1 MSTRLPL
8 PACRDGGRPVTDTAA
23 GPADKGLRRD
33 IGKLGLLFV
42 GCGAIIGSSWL
53 FVPITTLQIA
63 GPAAIVSWVIG
74 IALITVIML
83 TYAELSAMFPVAGG
97 VTRFPQYSHGSFTS
111 YTVGWITWLG
121 VAAVPPIE
129 VLATLQYS
137 SSFIPGLFR
146 EESGTPVLT
155 AAGIAVSVAL
165 MGLYTVVNILGVR
178 WFARINNVMVW
189 WKLTTLVVM
198 ALALLAVSFD
208 ADVLVSADTGG
219 FTPFGFGAI
228 FAAVSSG
235 GIVFTL
241 MGARQAVELAAET
254 TKPKVNIPFALIG
267 SIFICGAILIGL
279 QIAVAGSIPR
289 EVLTDGG
296 WSNLLI
302 NDDIGPLA
310 GLAGTLGLVWLVVLI
325 RVDAVISPLDTG
337 LIYAASAARLSYAQG
352 RNGNAPQWL
361 TLLNKRG
368 VPWTSMLL
376 MFAVGCLFFLPLP
389 SWQQLAAFI
398 TTATV
403 LAFGAGPVVMGAL
416 RRQLPDQERPFK
428 VPGGDIVPVLALL
441 AGSFIVYW
449 AGWSTNVRV
458 FLAVIVGYAALGLR
472 YRFARD
478 RSLIPPLQIR
488 EGAWIL
494 IWFTGLAVISWLG
507 SYGGGLGVLGGPAST
522 VAIIT
527 LTVIA
532 YAVGQAIRLT
542 TSEVEANIERQRIA
556 DENAPMAEV

>member
-1 MSTRLPL
+1 M
-8 PACRDGGRPVTDTAA
+8 
-23 GPADKGLRRD
+23 
-33 IGKLGLLFV
+33 
-42 GCGAIIGSSWL
+42 
-53 FVPITTLQIA
+53 PITALQIA
-63 GPAAIVSWVIG
+63 GPSAIVSWI
-74 IALITVIML
+74 IAMALISVIML
-83 TYAELSAMFPVAGG
+83 TYSELSAMFPVAGG

-137 SSFIPGLFR
+137 SSYIDGLFR
-146 EESGTPVLT
+146 EEAGTPVLT
-155 AAGIAVSVAL
+155 TTGIIVSVAL

-189 WKLTTLVVM
+189 WKLTTVALM
-198 ALALLAVSFD
+198 ALALMAVSFD
-208 ADVLVSADTGG
+208 GDVLTSSDTGG
-219 FTPFGFGAI
+219 FTPFGYGAV

-235 GIVFTL
+235 GLIFTL

-267 SIFICGAILIGL
+267 SIVICGVILIGL

-289 EVLTDGG
+289 DVLTSNG
-296 WSNLLI
+296 WSNLFV

-310 GLAGTLGLVWLVVLI
+310 GLAGALGLVWLVVII

-376 MFAVGCLFFLPLP
+376 MFGVGCLFFLPLP

-416 RRQLPDQERPFK
+416 RRQLPEQERPFK
-428 VPGGDIVPVLALL
+428 IPGGDVVPVLALL
-441 AGSFIVYW
+441 AASFIVYW
-449 AGWSTNVRV
+449 AGWSTNMRV
-458 FLAVIVGYAALGLR
+458 FLAVGVGYLVLVLH

-478 RSLIPPLQIR
+478 RSHIPPLQLR

-494 IWFTGLAVISWLG
+494 IWFGGLALISWLG
-507 SYGGGLGVLGGPAST
+507 TYGGGLGVLNGPASS
-522 VAIIT
+522 VALVV
-527 LTVIA
+527 LTVIS
-532 YAVGQAIRLT
+532 YAVGQTIRLT
-542 TSEVEANIERQRIA
+542 ASEVNHNIERQRIV
-556 DENAPMAEV
+556 DTNAPKVSL

>member
-1 MSTRLPL
+1 MTEV
-8 PACRDGGRPVTDTAA
+8 AT

-42 GCGAIIGSSWL
+42 SCGAIIGSSWL
-53 FVPITTLQIA
+53 FVPITALQIA
-63 GPAAIVSWVIG
+63 GPSAIVSWFIA

-97 VTRFPQYSHGSFTS
+97 VTRFPQYSYGSFTS

-137 SSFIPGLFR
+137 SSYIPGLFR
-146 EESGTPVLT
+146 TEAGAAVLT
-155 AAGIAVSVAL
+155 PIGIAVAVVL
-165 MGLYTVVNILGVR
+165 MGMYTVVNILGVR
-178 WFARINNVMVW
+178 FFARINNVMVW
-189 WKLTTLVVM
+189 WKLTTVAVM
-198 ALALLAVSFD
+198 ALALLAMSFD
-208 ADVLVSADTGG
+208 GDVLTSTETGG
-219 FTPFGFGAI
+219 FAPFGFGAI

-235 GIVFTL
+235 GVLFTL

-267 SIFICGAILIGL
+267 SILICGAILIGL

-289 EVLTDGG
+289 DVLTGGG
-296 WSNLLI
+296 WSDLTVHH
-302 NDDIGPLA
+302 DIGPLA
-310 GLAGTLGLVWLVVLI
+310 GLAGALGLVWLVVLI

-389 SWQQLAAFI
+389 SWQRLAAFI

-416 RRQLPDQERPFK
+416 RRQLPAQERPFK
-428 VPGGDIVPVLALL
+428 VPGGDVIPFLALL
-441 AGSFIVYW
+441 AASFIVYW
-449 AGWSTNVRV
+449 AGWSTNMRV
-458 FLAVIVGYAALGLR
+458 FIAVAVGYIVLGLH
-472 YRFARD
+472 YRFAKD
-478 RSLIPPLQIR
+478 RTLIPPLQLKQ
-488 EGAWIL
+488 GAWIL
-494 IWFTGLAVISWLG
+494 IWFSGLAVISWLG
-507 SYGGGLGVLGGPAST
+507 TYGDGLGVLNEPTSA
-522 VAIIT
+522 VA
-527 LTVIA
+527 LVA
-532 YAVGQAIRLT
+532 LSAVSYAVGQVVRLT
-542 TSEVEANIERQRIA
+542 TAEVEDNIERQRIA
-556 DENAPMAEV
+556 DESTPMAEV

>member
-1 MSTRLPL
+1 M
-8 PACRDGGRPVTDTAA
+8 TDTAI

-42 GCGAIIGSSWL
+42 SCGAIIGSSWL
-53 FVPITTLQIA
+53 FVPITALQIA
-63 GPAAIVSWVIG
+63 GPSAIVSWL
-74 IALITVIML
+74 IAIVLIVVIML
-83 TYAELSAMFPVAGG
+83 TYSELSAMFPVAGG

-137 SSFIPGLFR
+137 SSYIGGLFR
-146 EESGTPVLT
+146 DEAGTPVLT
-155 AAGIAVSVAL
+155 FAGIVVAVAL

-189 WKLTTLVVM
+189 WKLTTVAVM
-198 ALALLAVSFD
+198 ALALLATSFQG
-208 ADVLVSADTGG
+208 DVLTSPDTGG
-219 FTPFGFGAI
+219 FTPFGYGAI

-235 GIVFTL
+235 GLVFTL

-267 SIFICGAILIGL
+267 SILICGAILIAL

-289 EVLTDGG
+289 DVLTSGG
-296 WSNLLI
+296 WHNLFV
-302 NDDIGPLA
+302 NHDIGPLA
-310 GLAGTLGLVWLVVLI
+310 GLAGALGLVWLVVLI

-416 RRQLPDQERPFK
+416 RRQLPEQERPFK
-428 VPGGDIVPVLALL
+428 VPGGDIVPFLALL
-441 AGSFIVYW
+441 AASFIVYW
-449 AGWSTNVRV
+449 AGWSTNMRV
-458 FLAVIVGYAALGLR
+458 FIAVAIGYVVLGLH

-478 RSLIPPLQIR
+478 RSLIPPLQLR

-494 IWFTGLAVISWLG
+494 IWFCGLAVISWLG
-507 SYGGGLGVLGGPAST
+507 SYGDGLGVLGGPASS
-522 VAIIT
+522 VALIG

-542 TSEVEANIERQRIA
+542 TAEVEDNIERQRIVDA
-556 DENAPMAEV
+556 DAPLVEL

>member
-1 MSTRLPL
+1 MTE
-8 PACRDGGRPVTDTAA
+8 ADT
-23 GPADKGLRRD
+23 GPADRGLRRD

-42 GCGAIIGSSWL
+42 SCGAIIGSSWL
-53 FVPITTLQIA
+53 FVPITALQIA
-63 GPAAIVSWVIG
+63 GPSAIVSWVIA

-83 TYAELSAMFPVAGG
+83 TYSELSAMFPVAGG

-137 SSFIPGLFR
+137 SSYIGGLFR
-146 EESGTPVLT
+146 QEAGTPVLT
-155 AAGIAVSVAL
+155 AVGIAVAVAL

-189 WKLTTLVVM
+189 WKLTTVAVM
-198 ALALLAVSFD
+198 ALALLATSFD
-208 ADVLVSADTGG
+208 GHVLTASDTGG
-219 FTPFGFGAI
+219 FTPFGYGAI

-235 GIVFTL
+235 GLVFTL

-267 SIFICGAILIGL
+267 SILICGAILMAL

-289 EVLTDGG
+289 DVLTSGG
-296 WSNLLI
+296 WHNLFV
-302 NDDIGPLA
+302 NHDIGPLA
-310 GLAGTLGLVWLVVLI
+310 GLAGALGLVWLVVVI
-325 RVDAVISPLDTG
+325 RVDAVVSPLDTG

-376 MFAVGCLFFLPLP
+376 MFVVGCLFFLPLP

-416 RRQLPDQERPFK
+416 RRQLPEQERPFK
-428 VPGGDIVPVLALL
+428 VAGGDVVPLLALL
-441 AGSFIVYW
+441 AASFIVYW
-449 AGWSTNVRV
+449 AGWSTNMRV
-458 FLAVIVGYAALGLR
+458 FLAVAVGYVVLALH

-478 RSLIPPLQIR
+478 RALIPPLQLR

-494 IWFTGLAVISWLG
+494 IWFCGLAAISSLG
-507 SYGGGLGVLGGPAST
+507 TYGDGIGVLNGPAST
-522 VAIIT
+522 VAIVV
-527 LTVIA
+527 LTVVA
-532 YAVGQAIRLT
+532 YWVGQEFRLS
-542 TSEVEANIERQRIA
+542 TSEVEDNIERQRIVDA
-556 DENAPMAEV
+556 STPLVEL

>member
-1 MSTRLPL
+1 MTE
-8 PACRDGGRPVTDTAA
+8 AVT

-42 GCGAIIGSSWL
+42 SCGAIIGSSWL
-53 FVPITTLQIA
+53 FVPITALQIT
-63 GPAAIVSWVIG
+63 GPSAILSWLIA

-97 VTRFPQYSHGSFTS
+97 VTRFPQYSYGSFTS

-146 EESGTPVLT
+146 EEAGIAVLT
-155 AAGIAVSVAL
+155 PAGIAVSVVL
-165 MGLYTVVNILGVR
+165 MGMYTVVNILGVR

-189 WKLTTLVVM
+189 WKLTTVAIM
-198 ALALLAVSFD
+198 AVALLATSFD
-208 ADVLVSADTGG
+208 GAVLTSHTTGG

-254 TKPKVNIPFALIG
+254 TKPKVNIPFALLG

-279 QIAVAGSIPR
+279 QIAVAGSIPHD
-289 EVLTDGG
+289 VLTSSG
-296 WSNLLI
+296 WHNLFV

-310 GLAGTLGLVWLVVLI
+310 GLAGALGLVWLVVLI
-325 RVDAVISPLDTG
+325 RVDAIISPLDTG

-416 RRQLPDQERPFK
+416 RRQLPAQERPFK
-428 VPGGDIVPVLALL
+428 VPGGDIVPFLALL
-441 AGSFIVYW
+441 AASFIVYW
-449 AGWSTNVRV
+449 AGWSTNMRV
-458 FLAVIVGYAALGLR
+458 FLAVALGYVVLALH
-472 YRFARD
+472 YRFAHN
-478 RSLIPPLQIR
+478 RSLIPPLQLKQ
-488 EGAWIL
+488 GAWIL
-494 IWFTGLAVISWLG
+494 IWFGGLAVISGLG
-507 SYGGGLGVLGGPAST
+507 TYGDGLGVLNEPASA
-522 VAIIT
+522 VA
-527 LTVIA
+527 LVVLSGVS
-532 YAVGQAIRLT
+532 YVVGQKILLT
-542 TSEVEANIERQRIA
+542 TAEVEDNIERQRIA
-556 DENAPMAEV
+556 DEKAPMVEV